1 MLVMTEF
8 HHQDSPQGRQLL
20 FRLFLERLELS
31 LGSLTWPQ
39 LPTSSGLFHFLCGR
53 AFDKKLSAV
62 ERTTPEVDDAF
73 QSEPESN
80 SK

>member
-1 MLVMTEF
+1 
-8 HHQDSPQGRQLL
+8 
-20 FRLFLERLELS
+20 
-31 LGSLTWPQ
+31 PQ
-39 LPTSSGLFHFLCGR
+39 LSTYFGLFHFLCGR
-53 AFDKKLSAV
+53 ALDKKLSAV